1 MAGNCTDPK
10 DSFMKV
16 NILSGY
22 IVLYMAEVS
31 QQPVERVK
39 YAVFGAGIT
48 GYNIIQEL
56 MKETTRIIVAD
67 HDETRVKELRDQ
79 HIEAYRRELQEPAL
93 LQGLP
98 EFEIAFVLTGD
109 HEINLS
115 AVRLIHARYPGT
127 HIVARAIDPIGL
139 KVLEDA
145 GAEFVLYPPQV
156 IARNALLQVN
166 KLHANKISRKLST
179 IFTGW
184 EGTLGII
191 THKNPD
197 PDAIASAMALAT
209 IARNA
214 NPVKLKTR
222 IFYEGVIGHQENRTM
237 VNLLEIKMEKMTTA
251 EIQEC
256 NYLALVDCPGPGA
269 NNSLSQRT
277 HIDIIID
284 HHKDGLHN
292 DANAGFV
299 DIRPGL
305 GATASIL
312 TQYLQE
318 LDIPVDKP
326 VATGLLYGIRS
337 DTKDFKRNATPQD
350 LSYAAFLLPLT
361 DNDLLDKIM
370 SPSLSQET
378 LDVLGTAIRNRKIT
392 SGYLFSNVGYV
403 RNRDTLPQAADLL
416 INLEGVNTALVYG
429 ITDEAIIMSVR
440 NRDIRLHIG
449 NVLAEAF
456 GDIGDAGGHPNMA
469 AATIPL
475 SYFSR
480 VTEKDELLSLI
491 IDPVLKKFT
500 DIVGLENEVKNEI

>member
-1 MAGNCTDPK
+1 
-10 DSFMKV
+10 
-16 NILSGY
+16 
-22 IVLYMAEVS
+22 MAEVS
-31 QQPVERVK
+31 QQSVPRVK

-48 GYNIIQEL
+48 GYNIIVEL
-56 MKETTRIIVAD
+56 LKENAGILVID
-67 HDETRVKELRDQ
+67 HDEQRVRELRDR
-79 HIEAYRRELQEPAL
+79 HIDAVRREFHDPSL
-93 LQGLP
+93 LHGIP

-109 HEINLS
+109 HDTNLS
-115 AVRLIHARYPGT
+115 TVRAIKSRYPAS
-127 HIVARAIDPIGL
+127 HVVARAVDPIGTNA
-139 KVLEDA
+139 LEAA
-145 GAEFVLYPPQV
+145 GAVFVFYPPQIV
-156 IARNALLQVN
+156 AKNALFQMG
-166 KLHANKISRKLST
+166 KLHANKISQGLRNMLED
-179 IFTGW
+179 W

-191 THKNPD
+191 THNNPD
-197 PDAIASAMALAT
+197 PDAISSALALAA

-214 NPVKLKTR
+214 NPQKLKCR
-222 IFYEGVIGHQENRTM
+222 IFYEGIIGHQENRTM
-237 VNLLEIKMEKMTTA
+237 VNLLDARMERMTPQVI
-251 EIQEC
+251 EEC
-256 NYLALVDCPGPGA
+256 NYLALVDSPGPGI
-269 NNSLSQRT
+269 NNSLSPRT
-277 HIDIIID
+277 HIDIILD

-292 DANAGFV
+292 EATTGFV

-326 VATGLLYGIRS
+326 IATGLLYGIRS
-337 DTKDFKRNATPQD
+337 DTKDFKRNVTPQD
-350 LSYAAFLLPLT
+350 LNYAAFLLPLT

-378 LDVLGTAIRNRKIT
+378 LDVLGLAIRNRRVRN
-392 SGYLFSNVGYV
+392 GYLFSNVGYV
-403 RNRDTLPQAADLL
+403 RNRDSLPQAADLL

-456 GDIGDAGGHPNMA
+456 GEIGDAGGHPNMA

-475 SYFSR
+475 TIFSR
-480 VTEKDELLSLI
+480 VENKDHLLSLI
-491 IDPVLKKFT
+491 IEPVLKKFT